1 MNIMGD
7 LSDDCGY
14 LELISGPMYSGK
26 TSRLLRLYKQFKF
39 CGIPTL
45 VVNHSDDSL
54 RYSITQLSTHDQEM
68 IDCIMVHSLNE
79 LIDLTKTSTVGIAD
93 EDFKNSKVILINE
106 IQFFQEDAVEWIKQ
120 AVDIH
125 HKHVYV
131 CGLDG
136 DFQRKKFGNWLEELI
151 PFCDN
156 YVKLHSYCSD
166 CKKKKAIFTHRL
178 TTETAQK
185 IIGSDCYIPL
195 CRLCYNRKISNKL

>member
-7 LSDDCGY
+7 LSDVCGY
-14 LELISGPMYSGK
+14 LELISGSMYSGK

-39 CGIPTL
+39 CGINTL

-54 RYSITQLSTHDQEM
+54 RYSKTQLSTHDQEM
-68 IDCIMVHSLNE
+68 IDCIMVNSLSDI
-79 LIDLTKTSTVGIAD
+79 IDLTNTSSIGAAVD
-93 EDFKNSKVILINE
+93 DFKKAKVILINE
-106 IQFFQEDAVEWIKQ
+106 VQFFQDDANEWIKQ

-136 DFQRKKFGNWLEELI
+136 DFQRKKFGNWIEELI

-156 YVKLHSYCSD
+156 YVKLYSYCSG
-166 CKKKKAIFTHRL
+166 CKMKKAIFTHRL

-195 CRLCYNRKISNKL
+195 CRLCYNERNSNKI